1 VTQIGRYQVTGEAG
15 RGAMGVVYRAL
26 DQTIGRTVAIKTI
39 RITDAQ
45 DEAERRRLTE
55 PLLRE
60 AASAGRLSHP
70 NIVTIFDI
78 AEDGD
83 TAYIAMELVDGPS
96 LDKRMH
102 EEPPLDG
109 EAVLRILRHAAD
121 ALDYAHRN
129 GVIHRDIKP
138 ANILLHHGTVAKITD
153 FGVAKIQSHHM
164 TLSGS
169 LIGTPNYMSPE
180 QIQGQP
186 VNGRSDQFSLA
197 VIAYELLTG
206 EKPFQ
211 APSIA
216 ALVFKIVRE
225 EPPLAS
231 SLNQSIGWPVDK
243 VLGRAMSKEPG
254 LRFDTCAAFVTA
266 LENALKSSKGWKPMP
281 PGSVA
286 SLPTMRQSHADLM
299 AESGLAAKHDAG
311 PSHYESKLDEGDL
324 PTVQVPV
331 VKRESAREEKLA
343 PVPFA
348 SETETPEEEPPRRS
362 TALRVARAAA
372 ALVFFGGLLA
382 GILIT
387 GYEYFSSGEEP
398 QTAQAPTP
406 APSPEAPRPS
416 AVGEKVP
423 QPEPAPTE
431 TKTEPT
437 KEEDSQPE
445 IGNPREPVKAPEP
458 AQPPPVKAPPVKAAE
473 DARTKEAAPTAGSMR
488 FVTAPP
494 GATVQVDGGAQNC
507 VSPCQVDLPRGRHTL
522 VAKLVGFREE
532 RRIFNVPAD
541 VEVFINMQRTT
552 GTLAVRSDPAGAS
565 IVVDGTPR
573 MEKTPAVLTLPTGS
587 HRIEVRREGYRP
599 SQQSVD
605 VKDSGLTNMEVKLTS
620 DGNS

>member
-39 RITDAQ
+39 HITDAH

-78 AEDGD
+78 AEDGE

-102 EEPPLDG
+102 EEPHLDS

-153 FGVAKIQSHHM
+153 FGVAKIQSHQM

-206 EKPFQ
+206 EKPFH
-211 APSIA
+211 AASIA

-231 SLNQSIGWPVDK
+231 ALNQSLGWPVDK

-254 LRFDTCAAFVTA
+254 LRFDNCVAFVTA
-266 LENALKSSKGWKPMP
+266 LENALKNSKGWKPLA

-286 SLPTMRQSHADLM
+286 SLPTMHQSHADLM
-299 AESGLAAKHDAG
+299 AESGLAPKRDTG
-311 PSHYESKLDEGDL
+311 PSHYESKLEDGDL

-331 VKRESAREEKLA
+331 VKKLSPAAPEAPSVTASPADVNAIEEA
-343 PVPFA
+343 PKK
-348 SETETPEEEPPRRS
+348 SG
-362 TALRVARAAA
+362 ALRVARSAAA
-372 ALVFFGGLLA
+372 VVFFGGLLA
-382 GILIT
+382 ALLTT
-387 GYEYFSSGEEP
+387 GYEFLSSKEEP
-398 QTAQAPTP
+398 P
-406 APSPEAPRPS
+406 ATTEAPPATPQPSAEATRPS

-431 TKTEPT
+431 TKSEPPASEPT
-437 KEEDSQPE
+437 PTETARSSEPLKTSPTREEEPRKE
-445 IGNPREPVKAPEP
+445 IN
-458 AQPPPVKAPPVKAAE
+458 
-473 DARTKEAAPTAGSMR
+473 AGSMR

-494 GATVQVDGGAQNC
+494 GTAIQVDGGDQSC
-507 VSPCQVDLPRGRHTL
+507 VSPCQIDLPRGRHTL
-522 VAKLVGFREE
+522 IARMEGFRDE

-565 IVVDGTPR
+565 IVVDGTTR
-573 MEKTPAVLTLPTGS
+573 IEKTPAVLTLPTGS

-599 SQQSVD
+599 SQQNID
-605 VKDSGLTNMEVKLTS
+605 VKDSALTNMEVKLTS
-620 DGNS
+620 DSNS